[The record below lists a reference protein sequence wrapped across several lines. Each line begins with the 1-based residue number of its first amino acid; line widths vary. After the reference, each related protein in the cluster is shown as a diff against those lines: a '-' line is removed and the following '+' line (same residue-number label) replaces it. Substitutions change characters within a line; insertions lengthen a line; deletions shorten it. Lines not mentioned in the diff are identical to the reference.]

1 MQRKCLLF
9 ALSFGLTGLSVF
21 AMAQTLEPKSPLL
34 AYARDRLVRPVDD
47 TQRIVLPGNLHPL
60 AQPGF
65 RLAPVAQNF
74 RMDRMMLVLTPDAAQ
89 QDALDDL
96 LAQQQDI
103 NSPYYH
109 QWITPER
116 FGELFGAS
124 GGDIATVVKW
134 LESHGMS
141 VEEISAGRRSI
152 VFSGNAGQVA
162 SAFHTR
168 IQSYKIGG
176 EIRHAN
182 ENDPEIPRALAEVVF
197 GIVSLHDFRAEPMH
211 VTPAYNPVPFPNFT
225 SGSAHYLSPADFAT
239 IYNLTPLY
247 QNLTDGSGQSS
258 AIIGRSNL
266 NLADVRSFRS
276 SFGLSARDPQ
286 IVVNGA
292 DPGIFD
298 ANEQAEAV
306 LDVEWSG
313 AVAKNANVKFVV
325 SASTHSSDGVYLSA
339 QYAVNHNVAPVMSV
353 SFGICEAALGSSGN
367 RFIHSLWQQAAAEG
381 ITVFVSSGDSGAAGC
396 DLSSATSATHGR
408 GVNGLCSTPYSVCVG
423 GTQFDDTANPG
434 LYWSS
439 FNGPTT
445 QASAQSY
452 IPEKVWNESG
462 SSGLWSGG
470 GGVSMVY
477 SKSSWQTGSGV
488 PADGKRDVPD
498 VSLNAAVHDGYL
510 VYINGALMLL
520 GGTSAASPA
529 LAGIMALIVQSTAA
543 PQGNANPVFY
553 TLAARQNSGG
563 PAVFHDTVSGNNSV
577 PGLNGFNAVGG
588 YDQATGLGSVDA
600 NMLVTHWSDG
610 SAPSPPSFQL
620 IAPAAVSLA
629 AANSASLN
637 ISVTVANGINA
648 PVGLSVAG
656 LPAGVSASFSSNPL
670 SAPGSAV
677 LNFAATLNVRCGTY
691 PLTVTAA
698 SGAASKIASVG
709 LVVTIPATFTLATSA
724 GSAGILP
731 GKRTTVLVS
740 TTISSTFNSLVSF
753 SVSGARTGLVASFSP
768 ASIKSPGAGRI
779 TLTISTTSALPPGS
793 YTLTI
798 HASGGGVTRAA
809 TIVVNVPGFTLA
821 VSPTSISLAPG
832 GKGRVTV
839 TTAGVAGFNS
849 LVSFSVSRLPAG
861 ITGSWTAT
869 RVAAPGSGTV
879 TLNLAR
885 GSNAKVANSTITIT
899 AAGGNNQTAA
909 FTLIVTRY

>member
-1 MQRKCLLF
+1 
-9 ALSFGLTGLSVF
+9 
-21 AMAQTLEPKSPLL
+21 
-34 AYARDRLVRPVDD
+34 
-47 TQRIVLPGNLHPL
+47 
-60 AQPGF
+60 
-65 RLAPVAQNF
+65 
-74 RMDRMMLVLTPDAAQ
+74 
-89 QDALDDL
+89 
-96 LAQQQDI
+96 
-103 NSPYYH
+103 
-109 QWITPER
+109 
-116 FGELFGAS
+116 
-124 GGDIATVVKW
+124 
-134 LESHGMS
+134 
-141 VEEISAGRRSI
+141 
-152 VFSGNAGQVA
+152 
-162 SAFHTR
+162 
-168 IQSYKIGG
+168 
-176 EIRHAN
+176 
-182 ENDPEIPRALAEVVF
+182 
-197 GIVSLHDFRAEPMH
+197 
-211 VTPAYNPVPFPNFT
+211 
-225 SGSAHYLSPADFAT
+225 
-239 IYNLTPLY
+239 
-247 QNLTDGSGQSS
+247 
-258 AIIGRSNL
+258 
-266 NLADVRSFRS
+266 
-276 SFGLSARDPQ
+276 
-286 IVVNGA
+286 
-292 DPGIFD
+292 
-298 ANEQAEAV
+298 
-306 LDVEWSG
+306 
-313 AVAKNANVKFVV
+313 
-325 SASTHSSDGVYLSA
+325 
-339 QYAVNHNVAPVMSV
+339 
-353 SFGICEAALGSSGN
+353 
-367 RFIHSLWQQAAAEG
+367 
-381 ITVFVSSGDSGAAGC
+381 
-396 DLSSATSATHGR
+396 
-408 GVNGLCSTPYSVCVG
+408 
-423 GTQFDDTANPG
+423 
-434 LYWSS
+434 
-439 FNGPTT
+439 
-445 QASAQSY
+445 
-452 IPEKVWNESG
+452 
-462 SSGLWSGG
+462 
-470 GGVSMVY
+470 MVY

-498 VSLNAAVHDGYL
+498 VSLTAAVHDGYL

-731 GKRTTVLVS
+731 DKRTTVLVS

-885 GSNAKVANSTITIT
+885 GSNAKVANYTITIT

-909 FTLIVTRY
+909 F